1 MSILDQ
7 LKTRE
12 SYMDKFPKGSRST
25 ISNEKAALNSF
36 DKFCGWKFRVS
47 AESVIRE
54 LAKFD
59 EKKQKS
65 TTFSM
70 LQTYSNYLVEEQQ
83 IAIGTAKQYS
93 KSVKNYINYMLEL
106 EISNEQ
112 FRREIKF
119 SRQEIRDDY
128 PLSPEEAMA
137 LLAEAR
143 SRKLMYL
150 FQMGTG
156 IAIGECMH
164 LRKRDLDCSLE
175 RIRIKVPAKYRKVKS
190 PKVTFVPKWIE
201 SEMKEL
207 LDSLKDDDYL
217 FNIIGNPNTKN
228 AVISQE
234 QFFDRVR
241 KRAKLDDLVYDSGT
255 HKITIHVF
263 RSWFITHADR
273 IDFGLGHALAGHG
286 YYMKKY
292 NRYTEK
298 ELLEFFIKAESLL
311 SPYEVQNT
319 EEQKERRVKFTEL
332 ENKFK
337 EDTMKIES
345 EKNERISQLEKE
357 VSEIR
362 KGLQKRIVVNF
373 EDPINSSNYR
383 IPNGSYYFP
392 VHLSTNY
399 SSSFKSHN
407 HFQFLEAKE
416 VQEVKVITRKSKEV
430 KGNLEVL

>member
-7 LKTRE
+7 PKTRE
-12 SYMDKFPKGSRST
+12 SYIDKFPKNSRST
-25 ISNEKAALNSF
+25 ISNEKAALNSL
-36 DKFCGWKFRVS
+36 DKFCEWKFHVS
-47 AESVIRE
+47 TESVIRE
-54 LAKFD
+54 LTKFD

-65 TTFSM
+65 TVFSM
-70 LQTYSNYLVEEQQ
+70 LQNYSNYLVEEQR
-83 IAIGTAKQYS
+83 ITIGTAKQYS
-93 KSVKNYINYMLEL
+93 KSVKNYINYMLDL

-128 PLSPEEAMA
+128 PLSPEEAKL

-164 LRKRDLDCSLE
+164 LRKRDFDCTLE

-207 LDSLKDDDYL
+207 LDGLKDDDYL

-241 KRAKLDDLVYDSGT
+241 KRAKLDNLIYDSGT

-273 IDFGLGHALAGHG
+273 VDFGLGHALAGHG

-298 ELLEFFIKAESLL
+298 ELLEFFIKAESWL
-311 SPYEVQNT
+311 SPYDVQNI
-319 EEQKERRVKFTEL
+319 EEQNEFRVKFMEL

-337 EDTMKIES
+337 EETIKMES
-345 EKNERISQLEKE
+345 EKNERISQLEKH
-357 VSEIR
+357 VAEIR
-362 KGLQKRIVVNF
+362 KEWQERVRINW
-373 EDPINSSNYR
+373 EDPVMNYPDHQNQTTFR
-383 IPNGSYYFP
+383 CTIQP
-392 VHLSTNY
+392 Y
-399 SSSFKSHN
+399 SKY
-407 HFQFLEAKE
+407 
-416 VQEVKVITRKSKEV
+416 
-430 KGNLEVL
+430 